1 MLILNCNSSIPL
13 QTAQS
18 IFLNSQKFD
27 DSLVVKQFCS
37 EAMSILT
44 HLIHPKFPIH
54 FNNQQTN
61 DFVPNQIND
70 FVPNQINDLESE
82 NDKTN
87 KINENE
93 NESKNEDFSEI
104 SQNEKASKRI
114 IQHEEQEAK
123 NEIKENES
131 SAVKKRKE
139 NELNEL
145 DKMLNDFNAD

>member
-1 MLILNCNSSIPL
+1 MISLEIKQSESAIP
-13 QTAQS
+13 
-18 IFLNSQKFD
+18 
-27 DSLVVKQFCS
+27 
-37 EAMSILT
+37 
-44 HLIHPKFPIH
+44 
-54 FNNQQTN
+54 
-61 DFVPNQIND
+61 
-70 FVPNQINDLESE
+70 
-82 NDKTN
+82 
-87 KINENE
+87 KIWNGKNE

-123 NEIKENES
+123 NEIKEDES

>member
-13 QTAQS
+13 QTAQIVFS
-18 IFLNSQKFD
+18 NSQKFD
-27 DSLVVKQFCS
+27 DSLVVKQFCT

-61 DFVPNQIND
+61 DFVPH
-70 FVPNQINDLESE
+70 QINDLESE

-93 NESKNEDFSEI
+93 SKNEDFSQI

-114 IQHEEQEAK
+114 IEHEEQEEAK

>member
-70 FVPNQINDLESE
+70 LESE

-87 KINENE
+87 KINKNE

-123 NEIKENES
+123 NEIKEDES